1 MAKNDKEI
9 FYSIKIDFKIKQQE
23 YHVRDSLK
31 YDLKNIE
38 PGNNREK
45 VVA

>member
-1 MAKNDKEI
+1 MTKKFFI
-9 FYSIKIDFKIKQQE
+9 QLKSILKLKIKQQE
-23 YHVRDSLK
+23 YHVRDGLK